1 MSAPG
6 SVRAEE
12 GLLWTPEAG
21 QWVATTTG
29 RIASDGYGWMQAVH
43 WVADG
48 GRYRPRRAHGP
59 AFGDT
64 TVRIANELVRFS
76 PCRPGV
82 DHLAHRLGLSERTV
96 QYHLQMLRQA
106 GLLAYVQRGTRVRA
120 EGRRASEFARIVP
133 AAFDR
138 CLGVRVVGSGVR
150 RRPVGMAEAG
160 RAEMA
165 ALGRKAVRSAR
176 RRRSRPGRRRAR
188 ARCTP
193 MGVTTPALSPAGNTR
208 PPSEAKLGHGKTPTS
223 TSTSTHGN
231 GGRLNAVGHRFRLAA
246 ELVRRVGWLGRS
258 SVPRIAWIVRHVA
271 DAGWTAD
278 EVLAWLHARGEADV
292 VRRPSGLLATLLQG
306 AETLLDTPQKRAM
319 AVEDWRDS
327 RAAGE
332 RRRRGWLPATN
343 APRSRAVRELVTTA
357 LVPRPRT
364 DLSPALAA
372 PPAPLD
378 GRPLAPAHAA
388 LLRETARA
396 EFMLGDSTLVRS
408 AVRAWGSER
417 AAEVYGEELVRR
429 VIRLARTTAL
439 LTLAGPGAA
448 S

>member
-6 SVRAEE
+6 STRAEAP
-12 GLLWTPEAG
+12 LWTPEAG
-21 QWVATTTG
+21 QWLSTSTG
-29 RIASDGYGWMQAVH
+29 RIAPDGYGWMQAVH

-48 GRYRPRRAHGP
+48 GHYRPRRSHGP

-64 TVRIANELVRFS
+64 TVRIANELARFS

-82 DHLAHRLGLSERTV
+82 DHLARRLGLSERTV

-106 GLLAYVQRGTRVRA
+106 GLLAYVERGTRVRGR
-120 EGRRASEFARIVP
+120 GRRASEFARLVP
-133 AAFDR
+133 AAFDDR
-138 CLGVRVVGSGVR
+138 LGVRVIGSGVR

-176 RRRSRPGRRRAR
+176 RRRPRAGRATPFGPP
-188 ARCTP
+188 APCTP
-193 MGVTTPALSPAGNTR
+193 KGVAPPAPSPTGDTR
-208 PPSEAKLGHGKTPTS
+208 PPSEAKLGRGKAPTS
-223 TSTSTHGN
+223 TPGTSGAAP
-231 GGRLNAVGHRFRLAA
+231 LNAVGRRFRLAA
-246 ELVRRVGWLGRS
+246 ELIRRVGWLGRS
-258 SVPRIAWIVRHVA
+258 STPRIAWIVRHVA
-271 DAGWTAD
+271 DAGWSAD
-278 EVLAWLHARGEADV
+278 EVMAWLHARGEADS

-327 RAAGE
+327 RAAGQ
-332 RRRRGWLPATN
+332 RRHRGWLPATN

-357 LVPRPRT
+357 LVPRQRT
-364 DLSPALAA
+364 DLRPAPAA
-372 PPAPLD
+372 PRAPLD
-378 GRPLAPAHAA
+378 GRSLAPAHTA

-408 AVRAWGSER
+408 AVRAWGGER

-429 VIRLARTTAL
+429 VLGLARATDR
-439 LTLAGPGAA
+439 LTLASPRAA

>member
-6 SVRAEE
+6 SVRTED
-12 GLLWTPEAG
+12 LLWTPEAG
-21 QWVATTTG
+21 QWVSTTTG

-48 GRYRPRRAHGP
+48 GHYRPRRAHGP

-82 DHLAHRLGLSERTV
+82 DYLARRLGLSERTV

-120 EGRRASEFARIVP
+120 QGRRASEFARIVP
-133 AAFDR
+133 AAFDH
-138 CLGVRVVGSGVR
+138 CLGVRVIGTGVR

-176 RRRSRPGRRRAR
+176 RRRPRAGRRRVP

-193 MGVTTPALSPAGNTR
+193 RGVATLALSPTGDTR
-208 PPSEAKLGHGKTPTS
+208 LPSEAKLGRGNPPTPTS
-223 TSTSTHGN
+223 RTSTSKT
-231 GGRLNAVGHRFRLAA
+231 GRLNAVGRRFRLAA
-246 ELVRRVGWLGRS
+246 ELIRRVGWLGRS
-258 SVPRIAWIVRHVA
+258 STPRIAWIVRHVA

-278 EVLAWLHARGEADV
+278 EVLAWLHTRGEADL

-332 RRRRGWLPATN
+332 RRHRGWLPATN

-364 DLSPALAA
+364 DLRPAPAA
-372 PPAPLD
+372 PRATLD
-378 GRPLAPAHAA
+378 GRPLAPADTA

-429 VIRLARTTAL
+429 VLGLARATGL
-439 LTLAGPGAA
+439 LTLAGPRAA